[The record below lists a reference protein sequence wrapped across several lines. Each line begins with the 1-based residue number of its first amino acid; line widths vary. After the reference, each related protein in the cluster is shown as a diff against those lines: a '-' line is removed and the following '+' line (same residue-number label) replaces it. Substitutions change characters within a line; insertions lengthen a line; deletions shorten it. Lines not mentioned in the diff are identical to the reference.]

1 MLVIGGTQP
10 SNPLGIAA
18 ADPWPSG
25 LGIFDMTTFTWSDG
39 YDPSAAVYE
48 QPEVVRNYYT
58 YDYQAPVWDSAG
70 LEPIFGEY

>member
-25 LGIFDMTTFTWSDG
+25 LGIFDMTTFAWSDR
-39 YDPSAAVYE
+39 YNPSAAIYE
-48 QPEVVRNYYT
+48 QPDVVRDYYT
-58 YDYQAPVWDSAG
+58 YR
-70 LEPIFGEY
+70 